1 MMLAPKFLVS
11 PSPMARLM
19 RAVGRVL
26 TAGLAAA
33 AVAVPTARAEKA
45 DRLKP
50 LNFAADNAR
59 VDEARQLNVLTGNVD
74 ITKGTMIVRA
84 AKVEVKQN
92 RDGSQFAVAFSGD
105 RGRAYYKQK
114 RDGVD
119 EYVEGEA
126 ERIEY
131 DGAADVVRFVG
142 RATMRRLRGSTP
154 TDEVAGQTI
163 TYNSASDV
171 YNVAGGPSSAVPSG
185 RVHGVLTPRPQPE
198 ASGASAP
205 GGDR

>member
-1 MMLAPKFLVS
+1 MSA
-11 PSPMARLM
+11 AGRWLM
-19 RAVGRVL
+19 GV
-26 TAGLAAA
+26 A
-33 AVAVPTARAEKA
+33 AVAALLGLPLAHAEKA

-74 ITKGTMIVRA
+74 ITKGTMVVRA
-84 AKVEVKQN
+84 AKVEVKQG

-105 RGRAYYKQK
+105 GGRAYYKQK

-163 TYNSASDV
+163 TYNSSTDV
-171 YNVAGGPSSAVPSG
+171 YNVAGGPSSAAPAG
-185 RVHGVLTPRPQPE
+185 RVRGVLTPRPQPD
-198 ASGASAP
+198 AAASAP
-205 GGDR
+205 GGER

>member
-1 MMLAPKFLVS
+1 MLAPKFLVS
-11 PSPMARLM
+11 PSPIAHLARACGRLLMAVLVAS
-19 RAVGRVL
+19 AVV
-26 TAGLAAA
+26 
-33 AVAVPTARAEKA
+33 VPAARAEKA

-105 RGRAYYKQK
+105 GGRAYYKQK

-131 DGAADVVRFVG
+131 DGAADIVRFVG

-154 TDEVAGQTI
+154 TDEVQGQTI
-163 TYNSASDV
+163 TYNSNADV
-171 YNVAGGPSSAVPSG
+171 YNVAGGPSSAASSG
-185 RVHGVLTPRPQPE
+185 RVHGVLTPRPQPDA
-198 ASGASAP
+198 ASSA
-205 GGDR
+205 GGER